1 MKRLIAGFILIS
13 ALPVHAQQLDL
24 ETCLRMADT
33 ANLTLRNA
41 RLDIAITEK
50 NRDAY
55 LSARLPQISF
65 TGDYKYNAIIPGQV
79 VPAAFFGGP
88 PGTFSTVQF
97 GVPFVLSN
105 NVQLT
110 QILFNTQLNYGLAA
124 LRVNNQIVDIQMR
137 MTEQE
142 VRHQI
147 ASTYFNL
154 QAVNRQ
160 LTFVRG
166 NLANMEKLIRNMEA
180 MVAQQMMLQTDVDK
194 LTINQLSLQN
204 TDQTLRAT
212 KFQLEGLLRILIG
225 MNADA
230 PLSLAPDAMVE
241 KSILV
246 ELGET
251 SYPELELIKTQMM
264 MNKEE
269 RKGNNMAYLPNLSFY
284 GTYNYS
290 VNMKPEDSYRVGI
303 EGAFLGLRL
312 DWTLF
317 DGLEKVHKQAA
328 NKFNAEK
335 LNNQL
340 EQTQQQLELRRSNAL
355 NQIGIQTTSLKI
367 AQEQLK
373 LADNIYNQTATKFE
387 QGVASSNDLIMADNA
402 LQQAQTTVV
411 ASYIQLRQ
419 AELDYLKSIG
429 SIK

>member
-1 MKRLIAGFILIS
+1 MKRLIAGIILIS
-13 ALPVHAQQLDL
+13 VLPVQAQQLDL

-41 RLDIAITEK
+41 RLDILITDK

-55 LSARLPQISF
+55 LAARLPQISF

-88 PGTFSTVQF
+88 PGSFSTVQF
-97 GVPFVLSN
+97 GVPYVLSN

-124 LRVNNQIVDIQMR
+124 LRVNNQIVDIQLR
-137 MTEQE
+137 LTEQE

-147 ASTYFNL
+147 ASTFFNL

-160 LTFVRG
+160 LTYVSG
-166 NLANMEKLIRNMEA
+166 NISNMDKLIQNMQA

-194 LTINQLSLQN
+194 LTINRLSLQN
-204 TDQTLRAT
+204 TEQTLKAT
-212 KFQLEGLLRILIG
+212 NSQLEGLLRILVGI
-225 MNADA
+225 NADT
-230 PLSLAPDAMVE
+230 PVNLAPDALVE

-246 ELGET
+246 DLKEAN
-251 SYPELELIKTQMM
+251 YPELELIKTQQM
-264 MNKEE
+264 MNNEE

-290 VNMKPEDSYRVGI
+290 VNMKPQDNYRVGI

-312 DWTLF
+312 DWKLF
-317 DGLEKVHKQAA
+317 DGLEKVHKQTA
-328 NKFNAEK
+328 NKLNAEK

-340 EQTQQQLELRRSNAL
+340 ELTQRQLELRTSNAL
-355 NQIGIQTTSLKI
+355 NQIVSQKGISSDIVDTIALDLGMTKPTNYDGIYDKSLF
-367 AQEQLK
+367 QFNL
-373 LADNIYNQTATKFE
+373 
-387 QGVASSNDLIMADNA
+387 
-402 LQQAQTTVV
+402 
-411 ASYIQLRQ
+411 
-419 AELDYLKSIG
+419 
-429 SIK
+429 

>member
-1 MKRLIAGFILIS
+1 MKRLIAGIALIS
-13 ALPVHAQQLDL
+13 ALPVSAQTLDL

-41 RLDIAITEK
+41 RLDIAITDK

-55 LSARLPQISF
+55 LAARLPQITF
-65 TGDYKYNAIIPGQV
+65 AGDYKYNAIIPGQV

-88 PGTFSTVQF
+88 PGTFATVQF
-97 GVPFVLSN
+97 GVPYVLSN
-105 NVQLT
+105 NIQLT

-124 LRVNNQIVDIQMR
+124 LRVNNQIVDIQLR
-137 MTEQE
+137 LTEQE

-160 LTFVRG
+160 LTFVGG
-166 NLANMEKLIRNMEA
+166 NITNMDKLIRNMQA
-180 MVAQQMMLQTDVDK
+180 LVAQQMMLQTDVDK
-194 LTINQLSLQN
+194 LTISRLSLQN
-204 TDQTLRAT
+204 TEQTLKAT
-212 KFQLEGLLRILIG
+212 KSQLEGLLRILVG
-225 MNADA
+225 MRSDA
-230 PLSLAPDAMVE
+230 PITLAPDALVE

-246 ELGET
+246 DLKEA
-251 SYPELELIKTQMM
+251 SYPELELIKTQQM
-264 MNKEE
+264 MNNEE

-290 VNMKPEDSYRVGI
+290 INMKPQDNYRVGI

-312 DWTLF
+312 DWKLF
-317 DGLEKVHKQAA
+317 DGLEKVHKQTA

-340 EQTQQQLELRRSNAL
+340 ELTQQQLELRSSNAL
-355 NQIGIQTTSLKI
+355 KQIDIQSNSLKI

-373 LADNIYNQTATKFE
+373 LAENIYAQTAAKFE
-387 QGVASSNDLIMADNA
+387 QGVASSNDLITADNA

>member
-13 ALPVHAQQLDL
+13 ALPVQAQQLDL

-41 RLDIAITEK
+41 RLDVAITDK

-79 VPAAFFGGP
+79 VPAAFFGGA
-88 PGTFSTVQF
+88 PGTFATVQF
-97 GVPFVLSN
+97 GVPYVLSN

-110 QILFNTQLNYGLAA
+110 QILFNSQLNYGLAA
-124 LRVNNQIVDIQMR
+124 LRVNNQIVDIQLR
-137 MTEQE
+137 LTEQE

-160 LTFVRG
+160 LSFVGG
-166 NLANMEKLIRNMEA
+166 NLANMDKLIRNMEA

-194 LTINQLSLQN
+194 LTINRLSLQN

-212 KFQLEGLLRILIG
+212 KSQLEGLLRILIG

-230 PLSLAPDAMVE
+230 PINLAPDAMVE

-251 SYPELELIKTQMM
+251 SYPELELIKTQIM
-264 MNKEE
+264 MNDEE
-269 RKGNNMAYLPNLSFY
+269 HKGNNMAYLPNLSFY

-290 VNMKPEDSYRVGI
+290 VNMKPADSYRVGI

-312 DWTLF
+312 DWKLF

-328 NKFNAEK
+328 NKFNSEK

-340 EQTQQQLELRRSNAL
+340 DQTQQQLELRKSNAL

-373 LADNIYNQTATKFE
+373 LADNIYNQTAAKFE
-387 QGVASSNDLIMADNA
+387 QGVASSNDLIIADNA

>member
-1 MKRLIAGFILIS
+1 MKRLIAGIALIS
-13 ALPVHAQQLDL
+13 ALPVGAQTLDL

-41 RLDIAITEK
+41 RLDIAITDK

-55 LSARLPQISF
+55 LAARLPQITF
-65 TGDYKYNAIIPGQV
+65 AGDYKYNAIIPGQV

-97 GVPFVLSN
+97 GVPYVLSN

-137 MTEQE
+137 LTEQE

-160 LTFVRG
+160 LTFVGG
-166 NLANMEKLIRNMEA
+166 NITNMDKLIRNMQA

-194 LTINQLSLQN
+194 LTINRLSLQN
-204 TDQTLRAT
+204 TEQTLKAT
-212 KFQLEGLLRILIG
+212 KTQLEGLLRILVG

-230 PLSLAPDAMVE
+230 PVTLAQDALVE

-246 ELGET
+246 DLKEV
-251 SYPELELIKTQMM
+251 SYPELELIKTQQM
-264 MNKEE
+264 MNNEE

-290 VNMKPEDSYRVGI
+290 LNMKPQDNFRVGI

-312 DWTLF
+312 DWKLF
-317 DGLEKVHKQAA
+317 DGLEKVHKQTA

-340 EQTQQQLELRRSNAL
+340 ELTQQQLELRSSNAL
-355 NQIGIQTTSLKI
+355 KQIDIQSNSLNI

-373 LADNIYNQTATKFE
+373 LAENIYGQTAAKFE
-387 QGVASSNDLIMADNA
+387 QGVASSNDLITADNA

>member
-1 MKRLIAGFILIS
+1 MKRLIAGIILIS
-13 ALPVHAQQLDL
+13 VLPVQAQQLDL

-41 RLDIAITEK
+41 RLDILITDK

-55 LSARLPQISF
+55 LAARLPQISF

-88 PGTFSTVQF
+88 PGSFSTVQF
-97 GVPFVLSN
+97 GVPYVLSN

-124 LRVNNQIVDIQMR
+124 LRVNNQIVDIQLR
-137 MTEQE
+137 LTEQE

-147 ASTYFNL
+147 ASTFFNL

-160 LTFVRG
+160 LTYVSG
-166 NLANMEKLIRNMEA
+166 NISNMDKLIQNMQA

-194 LTINQLSLQN
+194 LTINRLSLQN
-204 TDQTLRAT
+204 TEQTLKAT
-212 KFQLEGLLRILIG
+212 KSQLEGLLRILVGI
-225 MNADA
+225 NADT
-230 PLSLAPDAMVE
+230 PVNLAPDALVE

-246 ELGET
+246 DLKEAN
-251 SYPELELIKTQMM
+251 YPELELIKTQQM
-264 MNKEE
+264 MNNEE

-290 VNMKPEDSYRVGI
+290 VNMKPQDNYRVGI

-312 DWTLF
+312 DWKLF
-317 DGLEKVHKQAA
+317 DGLEKVHKQTA
-328 NKFNAEK
+328 NKLNAEK

-340 EQTQQQLELRRSNAL
+340 ELTQRQLELRTSNAL
-355 NQIGIQTTSLKI
+355 NQIDIQSNSLKI

-373 LADNIYNQTATKFE
+373 LAENIYNQASAKFE
-387 QGVASSNDLIMADNA
+387 QGVASSNDLIIADNA

-419 AELDYLKSIG
+419 AELEYLKSIG

>member
-1 MKRLIAGFILIS
+1 MKRLIAGIALIS
-13 ALPVHAQQLDL
+13 ALPVSAQTLDL

-41 RLDIAITEK
+41 RLDIAITDK

-55 LSARLPQISF
+55 LAARLPQITF
-65 TGDYKYNAIIPGQV
+65 AGDYKYNAIIPGQV
-79 VPAAFFGGP
+79 IPAAFFGGP
-88 PGTFSTVQF
+88 PGTFATVQF
-97 GVPFVLSN
+97 GVPYVLSN
-105 NVQLT
+105 NIQLT

-124 LRVNNQIVDIQMR
+124 LRVNNQIVDIQLR
-137 MTEQE
+137 LTEQE

-160 LTFVRG
+160 LTFVGG
-166 NLANMEKLIRNMEA
+166 NITNLDKLIRNMQA
-180 MVAQQMMLQTDVDK
+180 MVTQQMMLQTDVDK
-194 LTINQLSLQN
+194 LTINRLSLQN
-204 TDQTLRAT
+204 TEQTLKAT
-212 KFQLEGLLRILIG
+212 KSQLEGLLRILVG

-230 PLSLAPDAMVE
+230 PITLAQDALVE

-246 ELGET
+246 DLKEA
-251 SYPELELIKTQMM
+251 SYPELELIKTQQM
-264 MNKEE
+264 MNNEE

-290 VNMKPEDSYRVGI
+290 INMKPQDNYRVGI

-312 DWTLF
+312 DWKLF
-317 DGLEKVHKQAA
+317 DGLEKVHKQTA

-340 EQTQQQLELRRSNAL
+340 ELTQQQLELRSSNAL
-355 NQIGIQTTSLKI
+355 KQIDIQSNSLNI

-373 LADNIYNQTATKFE
+373 LAENIYGQTAAKFE
-387 QGVASSNDLIMADNA
+387 QGVASSNDLITADNA

>member
-13 ALPVHAQQLDL
+13 ALPVQAQQLDL

-41 RLDIAITEK
+41 RLDIAITDK

-65 TGDYKYNAIIPGQV
+65 TGDYKYNAIIQGQV

-110 QILFNTQLNYGLAA
+110 QILFNSQLNYGLAA
-124 LRVNNQIVDIQMR
+124 LRVNNQIVDIQQR
-137 MTEQE
+137 LTEQE
-142 VRHQI
+142 VRYQI

-160 LTFVRG
+160 LTFVGG
-166 NLANMEKLIRNMEA
+166 NLANMDKLIRNMEA

-194 LTINQLSLQN
+194 LTINRLSLQN

-212 KFQLEGLLRILIG
+212 KSQLEGLLRILIG

-230 PLSLAPDAMVE
+230 PIRLVPDAMVE
-241 KSILV
+241 KSILL

-251 SYPELELIKTQMM
+251 NYPELELIKTQIL
-264 MNKEE
+264 MNNEE

-303 EGAFLGLRL
+303 EGAFIGLRL
-312 DWTLF
+312 DWKLF

-340 EQTQQQLELRRSNAL
+340 EQTQQQLDLRRTNAL

-367 AQEQLK
+367 AQQQLK
-373 LADNIYNQTATKFE
+373 LADNIYNQTAAKFE
-387 QGVASSNDLIMADNA
+387 QGVASSNDLIIADNA